1 MKKLSILCFLLLS
14 TSIVITAQV
23 QIKNTDED
31 ATLTISADN
40 HFYAGINGPIFL
52 VKIDTAEFELADS
65 SLSEINTEW
74 IQSITVLKGSDSST
88 NYDLYKGKD
97 RIIIT
102 PLKSKEQE
110 FNKWIID
117 NNNRL

>member
-14 TSIVITAQV
+14 TSIIINAQI
-23 QIKNTDED
+23 QIKNIDED
-31 ATLTISADN
+31 ATLTISEDN
-40 HFYAGINGPIFL
+40 HFYAGRNGPIFI
-52 VKIDTAEFELADS
+52 VKIDSAEFELADS
-65 SLSEINTEW
+65 LLSEINPNW
-74 IQSITVLKGSDSST
+74 IQSITVLKGSESST
-88 NYDLYKGKD
+88 DYDLFKGKD

-117 NNNRL
+117 NDNRL

>member
-14 TSIVITAQV
+14 TSIVITAQI
-23 QIKNTDED
+23 QIKNIDED
-31 ATLTISADN
+31 TIITISADN
-40 HFYAGINGPIFL
+40 HFYVGRNGPIFL
-52 VKIDTAEFELADS
+52 VKIDSVEFELADS
-65 SLSEINTEW
+65 SFSEINTEW
-74 IQSITVLKGSDSST
+74 IQSITVLKGSNSPA

-110 FNKWIID
+110 FYKWIID
-117 NNNRL
+117 TENRL